1 MRRIYFI
8 GLILYTLIVLHVA
21 FPNIFSFEDVETV
34 HIGIF
39 IFILFVVDCC
49 ISIWLSKRKHV
60 QDKKEMER
68 KKRKR
73 SFWMR
78 TYCLSLVLTAVFFSE
93 HIPIERLNVGF
104 GAFVFA
110 YYFFMHFLPYMK
122 EKRGEEEDP
131 LVEEAREQEHKRI
144 EEDIQKLGEQK
155 WYLKSKIIYV
165 LCFITPPI
173 GYLYVFCLRKKMTED
188 AKKTYLTVATIMMA
202 LWSLKLLPPY
212 ALAITVV
219 IVACLVFLVK
229 YVKYKTPSPC
239 GLGVLF
245 IN

>member
-1 MRRIYFI
+1 MRRIYFV

-21 FPNIFSFEDVETV
+21 FPVIFSFENVETV
-34 HIGIF
+34 HVVIF
-39 IFILFVVDCC
+39 IFTLFIVDCC
-49 ISIWLSKRKHV
+49 ISIGLSKRKHV
-60 QDKKEMER
+60 QDKKEIER

-73 SFWMR
+73 SFWMT
-78 TYCLSLVLTAVFFSE
+78 TYCFSLVIAAAFFSE
-93 HIPIERLNVGF
+93 YVPLERLNIGF

-188 AKKTYLTVATIMMA
+188 ARQSYLTIATIMMA
-202 LWSLKLLPPY
+202 LWSLKFLPPY
-212 ALAITVV
+212 VLAVTIVV
-219 IVACLVFLVK
+219 IVCLVFIVK
-229 YVKYKTPSPC
+229 YVK
-239 GLGVLF
+239 
-245 IN
+245 

>member
-8 GLILYTLIVLHVA
+8 GLILYTLIILHVA

-34 HIGIF
+34 HVALF
-39 IFILFVVDCC
+39 IITLFVVDCC
-49 ISIWLSKRKHV
+49 ISIWLSKRKHE

-73 SFWMR
+73 SFWIM

-93 HIPIERLNVGF
+93 HIPIERVNIGF

-188 AKKTYLTVATIMMA
+188 ARQSYLTVATIMMA
-202 LWSLKLLPPY
+202 LWSLKFLPPY
-212 ALAITVV
+212 ILAITVV
-219 IVACLVFLVK
+219 VIACLVFLVK
-229 YVKYKTPSPC
+229 YVK
-239 GLGVLF
+239 
-245 IN
+245 

>member
-73 SFWMR
+73 SFWMM

-93 HIPIERLNVGF
+93 HIPIERLNIGF

-188 AKKTYLTVATIMMA
+188 ARQSYLTVATIMMA
-202 LWSLKLLPPY
+202 LWSLKFLPPY
-212 ALAITVV
+212 VLAIV
-219 IVACLVFLVK
+219 IVVVVCFVFIVK
-229 YVKYKTPSPC
+229 YLTSKS
-239 GLGVLF
+239 
-245 IN
+245 

>member
-21 FPNIFSFEDVETV
+21 FPNMFSFKDVETV
-34 HIGIF
+34 HVGIF
-39 IFILFVVDCC
+39 IFTLFIVDCC

-73 SFWMR
+73 SFWMM

-93 HIPIERLNVGF
+93 HIPLERLNIGF

-122 EKRGEEEDP
+122 ERRGEEEEP
-131 LVEEAREQEHKRI
+131 LVEEAREHKRI
-144 EEDIQKLGEQK
+144 EKDIKKLREQK
-155 WYLKSKIIYV
+155 WYLKYKIIYV

-173 GYLYVFCLRKKMTED
+173 GYLYVFFLRKKMTED
-188 AKKTYLTVATIMMA
+188 ARQSYLTVATIMMA
-202 LWSLKLLPPY
+202 LWSLKFLPPY
-212 ALAITVV
+212 VLAIV
-219 IVACLVFLVK
+219 IVVVVCLVFIVK
-229 YVKYKTPSPC
+229 YVK
-239 GLGVLF
+239 
-245 IN
+245 

>member
-8 GLILYTLIVLHVA
+8 GIILYTLIVLHVV

-34 HIGIF
+34 HVGIF
-39 IFILFVVDCC
+39 IFILFIVDCC
-49 ISIWLSKRKHV
+49 ISIWLSKRKYV

-73 SFWMR
+73 SFWMT
-78 TYCLSLVLTAVFFSE
+78 TYCFSLAIAAAFFSE
-93 HIPIERLNVGF
+93 NIPLKRLDIGF

-110 YYFFMHFLPYMK
+110 YYFFVHFLPYMK

-173 GYLYVFCLRKKMTED
+173 GYLYVFLLRKKMTED
-188 AKKTYLTVATIMMA
+188 AKQTYLTVATIMMA
-202 LWSLKLLPPY
+202 LWSLKFLPPY
-212 ALAITVV
+212 VLAVAVV
-219 IVACLVFLVK
+219 VVVCLVFIVK
-229 YVKYKTPSPC
+229 YVK
-239 GLGVLF
+239 
-245 IN
+245 

>member
-8 GLILYTLIVLHVA
+8 GIILYTLIVLHVA

-34 HIGIF
+34 HVGIF

-60 QDKKEMER
+60 QNKKEMER

-73 SFWMR
+73 SFWMM

-93 HIPIERLNVGF
+93 HIPLERLNIGF

-110 YYFFMHFLPYMK
+110 YYFFVHFLPYMK
-122 EKRGEEEDP
+122 EKRGEEENP

-155 WYLKSKIIYV
+155 WYLKSKIIYI

-173 GYLYVFCLRKKMTED
+173 GYLYVFLLRKKMTED
-188 AKKTYLTVATIMMA
+188 ARQSYLMVATIMMA
-202 LWSLKLLPPY
+202 LWSLKFLPPY
-212 ALAITVV
+212 VLAVAVV
-219 IVACLVFLVK
+219 VVGCFVFIVK
-229 YVKYKTPSPC
+229 YVK
-239 GLGVLF
+239 
-245 IN
+245 

>member
-8 GLILYTLIVLHVA
+8 GLILYTLIVLHSA

-34 HIGIF
+34 HVGIF

-60 QDKKEMER
+60 HDKKEIER

-73 SFWMR
+73 SFWMT
-78 TYCLSLVLTAVFFSE
+78 TYCFSLAIAAAFFSE
-93 HIPIERLNVGF
+93 NIPLERLNIEF

-122 EKRGEEEDP
+122 EKRREEEDP

-144 EEDIQKLGEQK
+144 EEDIKKLGEQK

-188 AKKTYLTVATIMMA
+188 ARQSYLTVATIMMA
-202 LWSLKLLPPY
+202 LWSLKFLPPY
-212 ALAITVV
+212 VLAITVV
-219 IVACLVFLVK
+219 VIACLVFLVK
-229 YVKYKTPSPC
+229 YVK
-239 GLGVLF
+239 
-245 IN
+245 

>member
-73 SFWMR
+73 SFWVM
-78 TYCLSLVLTAVFFSE
+78 TYCLSLVLTAVFFSK
-93 HIPIERLNVGF
+93 HIPIERLNIGF

-144 EEDIQKLGEQK
+144 EEDIKKLGEQK

-188 AKKTYLTVATIMMA
+188 ARQSYLTVATIMMA
-202 LWSLKLLPPY
+202 LWSLKFLPPY
-212 ALAITVV
+212 ILAITVV
-219 IVACLVFLVK
+219 VIACLVLLVK
-229 YVKYKTPSPC
+229 YVK
-239 GLGVLF
+239 
-245 IN
+245 

>member
-8 GLILYTLIVLHVA
+8 GLILYTLIVLHSA

-60 QDKKEMER
+60 HDKKEIER

-73 SFWMR
+73 SFWMT
-78 TYCLSLVLTAVFFSE
+78 TYCFSLAIAAAFFSE
-93 HIPIERLNVGF
+93 NIPLERLNIGF

-131 LVEEAREQEHKRI
+131 IVEEAREQEHKRI
-144 EEDIQKLGEQK
+144 EEDIKKLGEQK

-188 AKKTYLTVATIMMA
+188 ARQSYLTVATIMMA
-202 LWSLKLLPPY
+202 LWSLKFLPPY
-212 ALAITVV
+212 VLAITVV
-219 IVACLVFLVK
+219 VIACLVFLVK
-229 YVKYKTPSPC
+229 YVK
-239 GLGVLF
+239 
-245 IN
+245 

>member
-73 SFWMR
+73 SFWMM
-78 TYCLSLVLTAVFFSE
+78 TYFLSLVLTAVFFSE
-93 HIPIERLNVGF
+93 HIPIERLNIGF

-188 AKKTYLTVATIMMA
+188 ARQSYLTVATIMMA
-202 LWSLKLLPPY
+202 LWSLKFLPPY
-212 ALAITVV
+212 ILAITVV
-219 IVACLVFLVK
+219 VIACLVFLVK
-229 YVKYKTPSPC
+229 YVK
-239 GLGVLF
+239 
-245 IN
+245 

>member
-8 GLILYTLIVLHVA
+8 GLILYTLIVLHSA

-34 HIGIF
+34 HVGIF

-60 QDKKEMER
+60 HDKKEIER

-73 SFWMR
+73 SFWMT
-78 TYCLSLVLTAVFFSE
+78 TYCFSLAIAAAFFSE
-93 HIPIERLNVGF
+93 NIPLERLNIEF

-144 EEDIQKLGEQK
+144 EEDIKKLGEQK

-188 AKKTYLTVATIMMA
+188 ARQSYLTVATIMMA
-202 LWSLKLLPPY
+202 LWSLKFLPPY
-212 ALAITVV
+212 VLA
-219 IVACLVFLVK
+219 VAISVLVCLVFIVK
-229 YVKYKTPSPC
+229 YVK
-239 GLGVLF
+239 
-245 IN
+245 

>member
-8 GLILYTLIVLHVA
+8 GLIFYTLIVLHVA

-73 SFWMR
+73 SFWIT
-78 TYCLSLVLTAVFFSE
+78 TYCFSLVIAAACFSE
-93 HIPIERLNVGF
+93 HIPLERVNIGF

-122 EKRGEEEDP
+122 EKRGEGEDP

-144 EEDIQKLGEQK
+144 EEDIKKLGEQK

-188 AKKTYLTVATIMMA
+188 ARQSYLTVATIMMA
-202 LWSLKLLPPY
+202 LWSLKFLPPY
-212 ALAITVV
+212 ILAITVV
-219 IVACLVFLVK
+219 VIACLVFLVK
-229 YVKYKTPSPC
+229 YVK
-239 GLGVLF
+239 
-245 IN
+245 

>member
-73 SFWMR
+73 SFWMM

-93 HIPIERLNVGF
+93 HIPIERLNIGF

-155 WYLKSKIIYV
+155 WYLKSKIMYV

-188 AKKTYLTVATIMMA
+188 ARQSYLTVATIMMA
-202 LWSLKLLPPY
+202 LWSLKFLPPY
-212 ALAITVV
+212 VLAIV
-219 IVACLVFLVK
+219 IVVVVCFVFIVK
-229 YVKYKTPSPC
+229 YVK
-239 GLGVLF
+239 
-245 IN
+245 

>member
-8 GLILYTLIVLHVA
+8 GLILYTRIVLHVA

-73 SFWMR
+73 SFWMM
-78 TYCLSLVLTAVFFSE
+78 TYCLSLVFTAVFFSE
-93 HIPIERLNVGF
+93 HIPIERLNIGF

-188 AKKTYLTVATIMMA
+188 ARQSYLTVATIMMA
-202 LWSLKLLPPY
+202 LWSLKFLPPY
-212 ALAITVV
+212 VLAIV
-219 IVACLVFLVK
+219 IVVVVCFVFIVK
-229 YVKYKTPSPC
+229 YVK
-239 GLGVLF
+239 
-245 IN
+245 

>member
-8 GLILYTLIVLHVA
+8 GLMLYTLIVLHVA
-21 FPNIFSFEDVETV
+21 FPNIFSFENVEIV
-34 HIGIF
+34 HVGIF
-39 IFILFVVDCC
+39 IFILFAVDCC

-60 QDKKEMER
+60 QNKKEMER

-73 SFWMR
+73 SFWIT
-78 TYCLSLVLTAVFFSE
+78 TYCFSLVITAAFFSE
-93 HIPIERLNVGF
+93 NIPLERVNIGF

-144 EEDIQKLGEQK
+144 EEDIKKLGEQK

-188 AKKTYLTVATIMMA
+188 ARQSYLTVATIMMA
-202 LWSLKLLPPY
+202 LWSLKFLPPY
-212 ALAITVV
+212 VLAIV
-219 IVACLVFLVK
+219 IVVVACFVFIVK
-229 YVKYKTPSPC
+229 YVK
-239 GLGVLF
+239 
-245 IN
+245 

>member
-73 SFWMR
+73 SFWVM

-93 HIPIERLNVGF
+93 HIPIERLNIGF

-144 EEDIQKLGEQK
+144 EKDIKKLGEQK

-188 AKKTYLTVATIMMA
+188 ARQSYLTVATIMMA
-202 LWSLKLLPPY
+202 LWSLKFLPPY
-212 ALAITVV
+212 ILAITVAV
-219 IVACLVFLVK
+219 IACLVFLVK
-229 YVKYKTPSPC
+229 YVK
-239 GLGVLF
+239 
-245 IN
+245 

>member
-8 GLILYTLIVLHVA
+8 GIILYTLIVLHVA

-34 HIGIF
+34 HVGIF
-39 IFILFVVDCC
+39 IFILFIVDCF

-60 QDKKEMER
+60 QNKKEMER

-73 SFWMR
+73 SFWMT
-78 TYCLSLVLTAVFFSE
+78 TYCLSLVLIAVFFSE
-93 HIPIERLNVGF
+93 HIPLERLDIGF

-144 EEDIQKLGEQK
+144 EEGIQKLGEQK

-173 GYLYVFCLRKKMTED
+173 GYLYVLLLRKKMTED
-188 AKKTYLTVATIMMA
+188 ARQSYLTVATIMMV
-202 LWSLKLLPPY
+202 LWSLKFLPPY
-212 ALAITVV
+212 VLAVAVV
-219 IVACLVFLVK
+219 VVVCLVFIVK
-229 YVKYKTPSPC
+229 YVK
-239 GLGVLF
+239 
-245 IN
+245 

>member
-73 SFWMR
+73 SFWIT
-78 TYCLSLVLTAVFFSE
+78 TYCFSLVITAAFFSE
-93 HIPIERLNVGF
+93 NIPLERVNIGF

-122 EKRGEEEDP
+122 EKRGEEENP

-144 EEDIQKLGEQK
+144 EEDIKKLGEQK

-188 AKKTYLTVATIMMA
+188 ARQSYLTVATIMMA
-202 LWSLKLLPPY
+202 LWSLKFLPPY
-212 ALAITVV
+212 ILAITVV
-219 IVACLVFLVK
+219 VIACLVLLVK
-229 YVKYKTPSPC
+229 YVK
-239 GLGVLF
+239 
-245 IN
+245 

>member
-8 GLILYTLIVLHVA
+8 GIILYTLIVLHVA

-34 HIGIF
+34 HVGIF

-73 SFWMR
+73 SFWMT
-78 TYCLSLVLTAVFFSE
+78 TYCFSLVIAAAFLSE
-93 HIPIERLNVGF
+93 NVPLERLNIGF

-131 LVEEAREQEHKRI
+131 LVEEAREREHKRI

-155 WYLKSKIIYV
+155 WYLKSNIIYV

-173 GYLYVFCLRKKMTED
+173 GYLYVFLLRKKMTED
-188 AKKTYLTVATIMMA
+188 ARQSYLMVATIMMA
-202 LWSLKLLPPY
+202 LWYLKFLPPY
-212 ALAITVV
+212 VLAVAVV
-219 IVACLVFLVK
+219 VVVCFVFIVK
-229 YVKYKTPSPC
+229 YVK
-239 GLGVLF
+239 
-245 IN
+245 